1 MYKHIKKDKKN
12 LRIIKRKIK
21 LKEKFSF
28 IFLLFTPIIFFFF
41 FFKATI
47 IKPLNWLDVWN

>member
-28 IFLLFTPIIFFFF
+28 IFLLFTPIIFFFL
-41 FFKATI
+41 KATI
-47 IKPLNWLDVWN
+47 KKPLKWLDVWN